1 MDANFS
7 TMTMPKTMP
16 AQHLLRYISF
26 KGSIPKELE
35 GANKVW
41 TVDTT
46 LIISQRTVPRGN
58 DLMGFPFIYI
68 QNPIDKKGQLFIE

>member
-1 MDANFS
+1 MGIN
-7 TMTMPKTMP
+7 
-16 AQHLLRYISF
+16 LLLNGHFAATFTHIR
-26 KGSIPKELE
+26 GSIPKELE

-68 QNPIDKKGQLFIE
+68 QNPIDENGQLFIE